1 MLDGV
6 RWVVDGRGGVPNRS
20 MGQITRTHSIANARD
35 AGSPDTNGPPSGT
48 NGHAAPGTDVET
60 ELRALHRDGELD
72 LPLPGGGETANRHRR
87 LFELARRHSVSV
99 ARLAEAHTDAVAIL
113 HEAGHQPAP
122 GALYGVW
129 ASVAPHQPVA
139 PLRGELRRSAS
150 GGVRL
155 SADKPFAS
163 GLGIVDRAL
172 VTATC
177 DAIEPVDPAQFSHVG
192 SSMLVDVDVSDA
204 PTVSPHLEG
213 WRTEALRGS
222 ATGSISFENH
232 PVSPDDVLG
241 SPNWYLDRAG
251 FWHGACGPAA
261 CWAGAAAGLVDA
273 AERITDDDPHRRAH
287 LGALR
292 ADAWALAAVL
302 RAAGDEIDDD
312 PADVERATAR
322 ALSLRQTV
330 ERLVA
335 DILDRFGRSL
345 GPRPFVGDAEVS
357 QRWSDTYL
365 YIRQHHAERDLE
377 RLGRG

>member
-1 MLDGV
+1 
-6 RWVVDGRGGVPNRS
+6 
-20 MGQITRTHSIANARD
+20 MGQITRTHPL
-35 AGSPDTNGPPSGT
+35 AGSRIPGNPGANGAPP
-48 NGHAAPGTDVET
+48 APTGRATAVTDVET
-60 ELRALHRDGELD
+60 ALRALHRDGELD

-113 HEAGHQPAP
+113 GEAGRQPVP

-129 ASVAPHQPVA
+129 ASVAPHRSVA
-139 PLRGELRRSAS
+139 PLRGELRRAAS
-150 GGVRL
+150 GGVHL
-155 SADKPFAS
+155 TADKPFAS

-172 VTATC
+172 VAATC
-177 DAIEPVDPAQFSHVG
+177 DAIDPVDPVQSEHVG
-192 SSMLVDVDVSDA
+192 ASMLVDVDVSDA
-204 PTVSPHLEG
+204 PTVTPNFDG
-213 WRTEALRGS
+213 WRTVALRGS
-222 ATGSISFENH
+222 ATGSISFDEH
-232 PVSPDDVLG
+232 SVSPDDILG
-241 SPNWYLDRAG
+241 SPNWYLERVG

-261 CWAGAAAGLVDA
+261 CWAGAAVGLVDA
-273 AERITDDDPHRRAH
+273 AELITDRDPHRRAH

-312 PADVERATAR
+312 PADVDRARAR

-330 ERLVA
+330 ERLVT

-345 GPRPFVGDAEVS
+345 GPRPFVSDAEVS
-357 QRWSDTYL
+357 QRWSDTHL

-377 RLGRG
+377 ALGRD